1 MMHSNSK
8 ELDAHE
14 LNIYFRHPQKHVSFA
29 FWLRKQLEKG
39 DAFPAILVERLEI
52 QADSKSEAIDFV
64 KQTLIDI
71 AAESIGVKNP
81 DELGPSF
88 RDGFAAK
95 ERPNDQ

>member
-8 ELDAHE
+8 ERDASE
-14 LNIYFRHPQKHVSFA
+14 LNIYFLHPQKHVSFA

-39 DAFPAILVERLEI
+39 DALPVILVERLEI

-64 KQTLIDI
+64 KQALIDI

-95 ERPNDQ
+95 KQPNDR